1 MPLPAAIQTITAHRH
16 VPRPC
21 GQPVFRDRDLRPGNA
36 VLTVVRGHRDTIC
49 AGPGLKA
56 DSSLGPVSF
65 PVAFAPRLPGRRELG
80 RPGTGWR

>member
-36 VLTVVRGHRDTIC
+36 VLTDSTGHAI
-49 AGPGLKA
+49 
-56 DSSLGPVSF
+56 LG
-65 PVAFAPRLPGRRELG
+65 APILSR
-80 RPGTGWR
+80 